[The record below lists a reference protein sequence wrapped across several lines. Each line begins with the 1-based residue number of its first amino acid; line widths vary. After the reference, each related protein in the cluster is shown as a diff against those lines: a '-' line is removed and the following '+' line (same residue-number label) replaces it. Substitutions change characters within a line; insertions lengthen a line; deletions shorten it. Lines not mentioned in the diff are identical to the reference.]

1 MIQHYAFLFLWLFGV
16 LLILISG
23 KQPNPYLVHVR
34 KIPLPHAYPWEEVLT
49 YCLLITVE
57 ILVLYWILR
66 PKTYNLSWL
75 RSLSGS
81 LFFFILGGAHLFT
94 LMHAPSYMLFHCMY
108 LFCIGIMIFVFSM
121 WALVN
126 KNRFGSN
133 SKESINP

>member
-1 MIQHYAFLFLWLFGV
+1 M
-16 LLILISG
+16 
-23 KQPNPYLVHVR
+23 
-34 KIPLPHAYPWEEVLT
+34 
-49 YCLLITVE
+49 
-57 ILVLYWILR
+57 YWILR

-126 KNRFGSN
+126 KIGLEVIQ
-133 SKESINP
+133 KKV

>member
-1 MIQHYAFLFLWLFGV
+1 MIRHYAFLFLWLFGV
-16 LLILISG
+16 SLILISG

-81 LFFFILGGAHLFT
+81 LFFFHFRWGPFIYVDACTVLYAFSLYVFILYRDHDICFFDVGL
-94 LMHAPSYMLFHCMY
+94 SEQKS
-108 LFCIGIMIFVFSM
+108 V
-121 WALVN
+121 W
-126 KNRFGSN
+126 K
-133 SKESINP
+133 